1 MDDNPYQTPEKSG
14 VLTKQGGLVHNW
26 KERYFMVSDHVCKY
40 FEHAGSQ
47 RAKVVVVAR
56 FAFPNKQGSFNLRDV
71 REVKTVSSPSGTV
84 LQVVTT
90 GRTYSMRAA
99 TESELQDW
107 CDFFRHATRCAR
119 SGR

>member
-47 RAKVVVVAR
+47 RAK
-56 FAFPNKQGSFNLRDV
+56 GSFNLRDV